1 MSSKEWRFIDT
12 GSLDGPG
19 NMALDEA
26 LLSCFDP
33 ARSLP
38 VFRLYGWSPPAFS
51 LGKFQRAGKVLDL
64 ERCVREGVSVVRRVT
79 GGGCIFHADELTYSI
94 ICSPEHIAGVE
105 GVKES
110 YRRLCGFLILA
121 YRRLGLDPAFA
132 VDANPAAARLGERTP
147 LCFSGKEEY
156 DITVRGRKLGGNAQ
170 RRSRGIIFQ
179 HGSIPLRNRLSRMTP
194 FLLGPSPDPEQ
205 WAASLADLEPG
216 TDEERLK
223 GYLVS
228 SFEENLG
235 ITLRNCVPSRDE
247 LAAARVLRETK
258 YLADAWNL
266 EMEER

>member
-1 MSSKEWRFIDT
+1 VRSKEWRFIDT

-51 LGKFQRAGKVLDL
+51 LGKFQRAGEVLDL
-64 ERCVREGVSVVRRVT
+64 ERCAREGVSVVRRVT

-94 ICSPEHIAGVE
+94 ICSPRHIAGVE

-110 YRRLCGFLILA
+110 YRRLCGFLLLA
-121 YRRLGLDPAFA
+121 YRGMGLDPAFA
-132 VDANPAAARLGERTP
+132 VDSSPAAERLGERTP
-147 LCFSGKEEY
+147 LCFAGREEY
-156 DITVRGRKLGGNAQ
+156 DITIRGRKLGGNAQ
-170 RRSRGIIFQ
+170 RRTRGIIFQ

-205 WAASLADLEPG
+205 WAASLADLDPG
-216 TDEERLK
+216 ADEERLK
-223 GYLVS
+223 GCLVS

-235 ITLRNCVPSRDE
+235 ITLRNCVPSKGE
-247 LAAARVLRETK
+247 LEAALVLRETK